1 MARRFSNI
9 RQAPRLNTAFT
20 AYRNWEDAQAT
31 RTPNIGGGVARGR
44 SVPVQI
50 SPFGLDL
57 AADERILIKVTQR
70 ARTFMSGG
78 IGTHVQ
84 APTAAARRRAGF
96 TPAKV
101 VLFAGTGTSRVE
113 RSGITG
119 LPYLKKGGESY
130 SHGFGAA
137 TATEREYEAFN
148 AVATALTDEGTN
160 RTASYQPEKFRQV

>member
-9 RQAPRLNTAFT
+9 RQAPRLNVAFT

-44 SVPVQI
+44 SVSVQL

-57 AADERILIKVTQR
+57 AADDRILIKVTQR
-70 ARTFMSGG
+70 ARDFLTGG
-78 IGTHVQ
+78 VGTHVQ
-84 APTAAARRRAGF
+84 AATAAARRRAGF
-96 TPAKV
+96 KAAKI
-101 VLFAGTGTSRVE
+101 VLFAGTGTSRTAISE
-113 RSGITG
+113 ITG

-148 AVATALTDEGTN
+148 TISTALTAQNGN
-160 RTASYQPEKFRQV
+160 FTATYQPETFRLV

>member
-20 AYRNWEDAQAT
+20 AYRAWEDAQAT

-44 SVPVQI
+44 SVPVQL

-57 AADERILIKVTQR
+57 AADESILIKVTQR
-70 ARTFMSGG
+70 SRTFMSGG

-84 APTAAARRRAGF
+84 APTATARRRAGF
-96 TPAKV
+96 KPAKV

-113 RSGITG
+113 RSEITG
-119 LPYLKKGGESY
+119 LPYLKKAGESY
-130 SHGFGAA
+130 THGFGAA

-148 AVATALTDEGTN
+148 AVATALTDQNGN
-160 RTASYQPEKFRQV
+160 YTASYQPETFRQV